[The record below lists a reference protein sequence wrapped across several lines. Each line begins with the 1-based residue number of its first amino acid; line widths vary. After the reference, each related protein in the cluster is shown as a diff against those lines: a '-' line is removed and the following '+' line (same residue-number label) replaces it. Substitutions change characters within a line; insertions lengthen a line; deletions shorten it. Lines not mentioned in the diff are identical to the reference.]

1 MMKKLHQQNLIII
14 WCSVVALSLVS
25 VFGYGMTAMAL
36 KGSMIVIVSGI
47 ISTIGYFLPISD
59 SRKALI
65 LALPPAIGTLFYSW
79 VSGGNSI
86 PYIANFV
93 LLAMTA
99 TYFIEKVIISFAV
112 PFTII
117 SVIFGIV
124 SPQTIAGIEYTV
136 AGVVSRILLFGI
148 TALILYF
155 ATKRGASVVK
165 STEEALYIVQ
175 QNAKLAN
182 DIADDLSAT
191 INTSKIAVNELAD
204 GSSNVNQAARQ
215 MQQIVEEAA
224 KSTVNVMEKVNAAT
238 EEVGNNYEL
247 AGQLDNG
254 FNNVKE
260 AVEKGNEAVEEA
272 KSTIASVKSTVGA
285 AHKTTSEL
293 LTQMKKITDILGEI
307 NSIAAQTNLLSLN
320 ASIEAAR
327 AGESGRGF
335 AVVADEIRKLAE
347 QSVDSV
353 NEIRKIVDDI
363 NAKTNDTVNIA
374 KKAEDVV
381 EIQGESLQNAEHV
394 FDKIQ
399 EQFTEL
405 ISNLDEITN
414 GIDTIADA
422 KAQTIDAIQSISAV
436 SQETA
441 AASEEVT
448 ETANRQLQQVEALNE
463 AAQNLNQNSS
473 ALANAIDLFKI

>member
-65 LALPPAIGTLFYSW
+65 LALPPAIGTLFYSL

-99 TYFIEKVIISFAV
+99 TYFIEKVIILFAV

-327 AGESGRGF
+327 AGEHGKGF
-335 AVVADEIRKLAE
+335 AVVADEIRALSE
-347 QSVDSV
+347 ES
-353 NEIRKIVDDI
+353 
-363 NAKTNDTVNIA
+363 AKSAGT
-374 KKAEDVV
+374 
-381 EIQGESLQNAEHV
+381 
-394 FDKIQ
+394 IQ
-399 EQFTEL
+399 EEMQTLVATSEENSATIED
-405 ISNLDEITN
+405 IS
-414 GIDTIADA
+414 
-422 KAQTIDAIQSISAV
+422 QTIV
-436 SQETA
+436 
-441 AASEEVT
+441 
-448 ETANRQLQQVEALNE
+448 
-463 AAQNLNQNSS
+463 AQNNSIGNILS
-473 ALANAIDLFKI
+473 DIENISEVSEKLQKHFEI

>member
-1 MMKKLHQQNLIII
+1 MISNVKSLIEQTKNISGMVDNSVETVAQNAQQLLDDTQKITVAIQEIEHGVVQQAEDSEDCLRQMDNLSDKIN
-14 WCSVVALSLVS
+14 LVS
-25 VFGYGMTAMAL
+25 DN
-36 KGSMIVIVSGI
+36 
-47 ISTIGYFLPISD
+47 SD
-59 SRKALI
+59 K
-65 LALPPAIGTLFYSW
+65 
-79 VSGGNSI
+79 
-86 PYIANFV
+86 IA
-93 LLAMTA
+93 
-99 TYFIEKVIISFAV
+99 
-112 PFTII
+112 
-117 SVIFGIV
+117 
-124 SPQTIAGIEYTV
+124 
-136 AGVVSRILLFGI
+136 R
-148 TALILYF
+148 
-155 ATKRGASVVK
+155 
-165 STEEALYIVQ
+165 
-175 QNAKLAN
+175 
-182 DIADDLSAT
+182 IADD
-191 INTSKIAVNELAD
+191 TSKIVESGMTSIQELKGNA
-204 GSSNVNQAARQ
+204 
-215 MQQIVEEAA
+215 E
-224 KSTVNVMEKVNAAT
+224 STVQITNQVI
-238 EEVGNNYEL
+238 EE
-247 AGQLDNG
+247 
-254 FNNVKE
+254 
-260 AVEKGNEAVEEA
+260 
-272 KSTIASVKSTVGA
+272 
-285 AHKTTSEL
+285 
-293 LTQMKKITDILGEI
+293 ITKLKDSSK
-307 NSIAAQTNLLSLN
+307 SIAHIIGAINEIAEQTNLLSLN

-327 AGESGRGF
+327 AGEAGRGF

>member
-272 KSTIASVKSTVGA
+272 KSTVGA

-327 AGESGRGF
+327 AGEHGKGF
-335 AVVADEIRKLAE
+335 AVVADEIRALSEESAKSAGNIQNILKWLTDTTR
-347 QSVDSV
+347 QVD
-353 NEIRKIVDDI
+353 
-363 NAKTNDTVNIA
+363 
-374 KKAEDVV
+374 
-381 EIQGESLQNAEHV
+381 
-394 FDKIQ
+394 
-399 EQFTEL
+399 
-405 ISNLDEITN
+405 DEITQGTN
-414 GIDTIADA
+414 AAAESVDTIDGLLEYFKNINNATEQASDIVKEEYSIIDNIKQSFGTIQEEMQTLVA
-422 KAQTIDAIQSISAV
+422 TSEENSATIEDISQTIV
-436 SQETA
+436 
-441 AASEEVT
+441 
-448 ETANRQLQQVEALNE
+448 
-463 AAQNLNQNSS
+463 AQNNSIGNILS
-473 ALANAIDLFKI
+473 DIENISEVSEKLQKHFEI

>member
-14 WCSVVALSLVS
+14 WCSVVSLSLVS
-25 VFGYGMTAMAL
+25 VFGYGLTAMAL

-65 LALPPAIGTLFYSW
+65 LAPPAIGTLFYSW

-86 PYIANFV
+86 PYIANYV

-136 AGVVSRILLFGI
+136 AGVVSRILLFAI

-182 DIADDLSAT
+182 DIADNLSAT

-327 AGESGRGF
+327 AGEHGKGF
-335 AVVADEIRKLAE
+335 AVVADEIRALSEESAKSAGNIQNILKWLTDTTR
-347 QSVDSV
+347 QVD
-353 NEIRKIVDDI
+353 
-363 NAKTNDTVNIA
+363 
-374 KKAEDVV
+374 
-381 EIQGESLQNAEHV
+381 
-394 FDKIQ
+394 
-399 EQFTEL
+399 
-405 ISNLDEITN
+405 DEITQGTN
-414 GIDTIADA
+414 AAAESVDTIDGLLEYFKNINNATEQASDIVKEEYSIIDNIKQSFGTIQEEMQTLVA
-422 KAQTIDAIQSISAV
+422 TSEENSATIEDISQTIV
-436 SQETA
+436 
-441 AASEEVT
+441 
-448 ETANRQLQQVEALNE
+448 
-463 AAQNLNQNSS
+463 AQNNSIGNILS
-473 ALANAIDLFKI
+473 DIENISEVSEKLQKHFEI

>member
-215 MQQIVEEAA
+215 MQQIVEEA
-224 KSTVNVMEKVNAAT
+224 
-238 EEVGNNYEL
+238 
-247 AGQLDNG
+247 
-254 FNNVKE
+254 
-260 AVEKGNEAVEEA
+260 VEKGNEAVEEA

-327 AGESGRGF
+327 AGEHGKGF
-335 AVVADEIRKLAE
+335 AVVADEIRALSEESAKSAGNIQNILKWLTDTTR
-347 QSVDSV
+347 QVD
-353 NEIRKIVDDI
+353 
-363 NAKTNDTVNIA
+363 
-374 KKAEDVV
+374 
-381 EIQGESLQNAEHV
+381 
-394 FDKIQ
+394 
-399 EQFTEL
+399 
-405 ISNLDEITN
+405 DEITQGTN
-414 GIDTIADA
+414 AAAESVDTIDGLLEYFKNINNATEQASDIVKEEYSITDNIKQSFGTIQEEMQTLVA
-422 KAQTIDAIQSISAV
+422 TSEENSATIEDISQTIV
-436 SQETA
+436 
-441 AASEEVT
+441 
-448 ETANRQLQQVEALNE
+448 
-463 AAQNLNQNSS
+463 AQNNSIGNILS
-473 ALANAIDLFKI
+473 DIENISEVSEKLQKHFEI

>member
-112 PFTII
+112 PFTI
-117 SVIFGIV
+117 
-124 SPQTIAGIEYTV
+124 
-136 AGVVSRILLFGI
+136 

-182 DIADDLSAT
+182 DITDDLSAT

-238 EEVGNNYEL
+238 EEAGNNYEL

-327 AGESGRGF
+327 AGEHGKGF
-335 AVVADEIRKLAE
+335 AVVADEIRALSEESAKSAGNIQNILKWLTDTTR
-347 QSVDSV
+347 QVD
-353 NEIRKIVDDI
+353 
-363 NAKTNDTVNIA
+363 
-374 KKAEDVV
+374 
-381 EIQGESLQNAEHV
+381 
-394 FDKIQ
+394 
-399 EQFTEL
+399 
-405 ISNLDEITN
+405 DEITQGTN
-414 GIDTIADA
+414 AAAESVDTIDGLLEYFKNINNATEQASDIVKEEYSIIDNIKQSFGTIQEEMQTLVA
-422 KAQTIDAIQSISAV
+422 TSEENSATIEDISQTIV
-436 SQETA
+436 
-441 AASEEVT
+441 
-448 ETANRQLQQVEALNE
+448 
-463 AAQNLNQNSS
+463 AQNNSIGNILS
-473 ALANAIDLFKI
+473 DIENISEVSEKLQKHFEI

>member
-327 AGESGRGF
+327 AGEHGKGF
-335 AVVADEIRKLAE
+335 AVVADEIRALSEESAKSAGNTQNILKWLTDTTR
-347 QSVDSV
+347 QVD
-353 NEIRKIVDDI
+353 
-363 NAKTNDTVNIA
+363 
-374 KKAEDVV
+374 
-381 EIQGESLQNAEHV
+381 
-394 FDKIQ
+394 
-399 EQFTEL
+399 
-405 ISNLDEITN
+405 DEITQGTN
-414 GIDTIADA
+414 AAAESVDTIDGLLEYFKNINNATEQASDIVKEEYSITDNIKQSFGTIQEEMQTLVA
-422 KAQTIDAIQSISAV
+422 TSEENSATIEDISQTIV
-436 SQETA
+436 
-441 AASEEVT
+441 
-448 ETANRQLQQVEALNE
+448 
-463 AAQNLNQNSS
+463 AQNNSIGNILS
-473 ALANAIDLFKI
+473 DIENISEVSEKLQKHFEI

>member
-25 VFGYGMTAMAL
+25 VLGYGMTAMAL

-215 MQQIVEEAA
+215 MQQIVEEA
-224 KSTVNVMEKVNAAT
+224 
-238 EEVGNNYEL
+238 
-247 AGQLDNG
+247 
-254 FNNVKE
+254 
-260 AVEKGNEAVEEA
+260 

-327 AGESGRGF
+327 AGEHGKGF
-335 AVVADEIRKLAE
+335 AVVADEIRALSEESAKSAGNIQNILKWLTDTTR
-347 QSVDSV
+347 QVD
-353 NEIRKIVDDI
+353 
-363 NAKTNDTVNIA
+363 
-374 KKAEDVV
+374 
-381 EIQGESLQNAEHV
+381 
-394 FDKIQ
+394 
-399 EQFTEL
+399 
-405 ISNLDEITN
+405 DEITQGTN
-414 GIDTIADA
+414 AAAESVDTIDGLLEYFKNINNATEQASDIVKEEYSIIDNIKQSFGTIQEEMQTLVA
-422 KAQTIDAIQSISAV
+422 TSEENSATIEDISQTIV
-436 SQETA
+436 
-441 AASEEVT
+441 
-448 ETANRQLQQVEALNE
+448 
-463 AAQNLNQNSS
+463 AQNNSIGNILS
-473 ALANAIDLFKI
+473 DIENISEVSEKLQKHFEI

>member
-327 AGESGRGF
+327 AGEHGKGF
-335 AVVADEIRKLAE
+335 AVVADEIRALSEESAKSAGNIQNILKWLTDTTR
-347 QSVDSV
+347 QVD
-353 NEIRKIVDDI
+353 
-363 NAKTNDTVNIA
+363 
-374 KKAEDVV
+374 
-381 EIQGESLQNAEHV
+381 
-394 FDKIQ
+394 
-399 EQFTEL
+399 
-405 ISNLDEITN
+405 DEITQGTN
-414 GIDTIADA
+414 AAESVDTIDGLLEYFKNINNATEQASDIVKEEYSITDNIKQSFGTIQEEMQTLVA
-422 KAQTIDAIQSISAV
+422 TSEENSATIEDISQTIV
-436 SQETA
+436 
-441 AASEEVT
+441 
-448 ETANRQLQQVEALNE
+448 
-463 AAQNLNQNSS
+463 AQNNSIGNILS
-473 ALANAIDLFKI
+473 DIENISEVSEKLQKHFEI

>member
-215 MQQIVEEAA
+215 MQQIVEEA
-224 KSTVNVMEKVNAAT
+224 
-238 EEVGNNYEL
+238 
-247 AGQLDNG
+247 
-254 FNNVKE
+254 
-260 AVEKGNEAVEEA
+260 

-327 AGESGRGF
+327 AGEHGKGF
-335 AVVADEIRKLAE
+335 AVVADEIRALSEESAKSAGNIQNILKWLTDTTR
-347 QSVDSV
+347 QVD
-353 NEIRKIVDDI
+353 
-363 NAKTNDTVNIA
+363 
-374 KKAEDVV
+374 
-381 EIQGESLQNAEHV
+381 
-394 FDKIQ
+394 
-399 EQFTEL
+399 
-405 ISNLDEITN
+405 DEITQGTN
-414 GIDTIADA
+414 AAAESVDTIDGLLEYFKNINNATEQASDIVKEEYSITDNIKQSFGTIQEEMQTLVA
-422 KAQTIDAIQSISAV
+422 TSEENSATIEDISQTIV
-436 SQETA
+436 
-441 AASEEVT
+441 
-448 ETANRQLQQVEALNE
+448 
-463 AAQNLNQNSS
+463 AQNNSIGNILS
-473 ALANAIDLFKI
+473 DIENISEVSEKLQKHFEI

>member
-327 AGESGRGF
+327 GMVLS
-335 AVVADEIRKLAE
+335 RKP
-347 QSVDSV
+347 
-353 NEIRKIVDDI
+353 
-363 NAKTNDTVNIA
+363 
-374 KKAEDVV
+374 
-381 EIQGESLQNAEHV
+381 
-394 FDKIQ
+394 
-399 EQFTEL
+399 
-405 ISNLDEITN
+405 
-414 GIDTIADA
+414 
-422 KAQTIDAIQSISAV
+422 
-436 SQETA
+436 
-441 AASEEVT
+441 
-448 ETANRQLQQVEALNE
+448 
-463 AAQNLNQNSS
+463 
-473 ALANAIDLFKI
+473 

>member
-1 MMKKLHQQNLIII
+1 MTDDGFMVCAMIPQSTILAQANTIKYVSVGVVIASIII
-14 WCSVVALSLVS
+14 AGFLSTNIIKAIKHIMDRLEKAAAGDLTINVDVKGHDEFAILGKSTNGMISNVKSLIEQTKNISGMVDNSVETVAQNAQQLLDDTQKITVAIQEIEHGVVQQAEDSEDCLRQMDNLSDKINLVS
-25 VFGYGMTAMAL
+25 DN
-36 KGSMIVIVSGI
+36 
-47 ISTIGYFLPISD
+47 SD
-59 SRKALI
+59 K
-65 LALPPAIGTLFYSW
+65 
-79 VSGGNSI
+79 
-86 PYIANFV
+86 IA
-93 LLAMTA
+93 
-99 TYFIEKVIISFAV
+99 
-112 PFTII
+112 
-117 SVIFGIV
+117 
-124 SPQTIAGIEYTV
+124 
-136 AGVVSRILLFGI
+136 R
-148 TALILYF
+148 
-155 ATKRGASVVK
+155 
-165 STEEALYIVQ
+165 
-175 QNAKLAN
+175 
-182 DIADDLSAT
+182 IADD
-191 INTSKIAVNELAD
+191 TSKIVESGMTSIQELKGNA
-204 GSSNVNQAARQ
+204 
-215 MQQIVEEAA
+215 E
-224 KSTVNVMEKVNAAT
+224 STVQITNQVI
-238 EEVGNNYEL
+238 EE
-247 AGQLDNG
+247 
-254 FNNVKE
+254 
-260 AVEKGNEAVEEA
+260 
-272 KSTIASVKSTVGA
+272 
-285 AHKTTSEL
+285 
-293 LTQMKKITDILGEI
+293 ITKLKDSSK
-307 NSIAAQTNLLSLN
+307 SIAHIIGAINEIAEQTNLLSLN

-327 AGESGRGF
+327 AGEAGRGF

-441 AASEEVT
+441 AASEE
-448 ETANRQLQQVEALNE
+448 ANRQLQQVEALNE

>member
-327 AGESGRGF
+327 AGEHGKGF
-335 AVVADEIRKLAE
+335 AVVADEIRAL
-347 QSVDSV
+347 
-353 NEIRKIVDDI
+353 
-363 NAKTNDTVNIA
+363 
-374 KKAEDVV
+374 
-381 EIQGESLQNAEHV
+381 
-394 FDKIQ
+394 
-399 EQFTEL
+399 
-405 ISNLDEITN
+405 
-414 GIDTIADA
+414 
-422 KAQTIDAIQSISAV
+422 
-436 SQETA
+436 
-441 AASEEVT
+441 SEES
-448 ETANRQLQQVEALNE
+448 AKSAGNI
-463 AAQNLNQNSS
+463 QNIL
-473 ALANAIDLFKI
+473 K

>member
-238 EEVGNNYEL
+238 EEAGNNYEL

-327 AGESGRGF
+327 AGEHGKGF
-335 AVVADEIRKLAE
+335 AVVADEIRALSEESAKSAGNIQNILKWLTDTTR
-347 QSVDSV
+347 QVD
-353 NEIRKIVDDI
+353 
-363 NAKTNDTVNIA
+363 
-374 KKAEDVV
+374 
-381 EIQGESLQNAEHV
+381 
-394 FDKIQ
+394 
-399 EQFTEL
+399 
-405 ISNLDEITN
+405 DEITQGTN
-414 GIDTIADA
+414 AAESVDTIDGLLEYFKNINNATEQASDIVKEEYSIIDNIKQSFGTIQEEMQTLVA
-422 KAQTIDAIQSISAV
+422 TSEENSATIEDISQTIV
-436 SQETA
+436 
-441 AASEEVT
+441 
-448 ETANRQLQQVEALNE
+448 
-463 AAQNLNQNSS
+463 AQNNSIGNILS
-473 ALANAIDLFKI
+473 DIENISEVSEKLQKHFEI

>member
-14 WCSVVALSLVS
+14 WCSVVSLSLVS

-327 AGESGRGF
+327 AGEHGKGF
-335 AVVADEIRKLAE
+335 AVVADEIRALSEESAKSAGNILKWLTDTTR
-347 QSVDSV
+347 QVD
-353 NEIRKIVDDI
+353 
-363 NAKTNDTVNIA
+363 
-374 KKAEDVV
+374 
-381 EIQGESLQNAEHV
+381 
-394 FDKIQ
+394 
-399 EQFTEL
+399 
-405 ISNLDEITN
+405 DEITQGTN
-414 GIDTIADA
+414 AAAESVDTIDGLLEYFKNINNATEQASDIVKEEYSITDNIKQSFGTIQEEMQTLVA
-422 KAQTIDAIQSISAV
+422 TSEENSATIEDISQTIV
-436 SQETA
+436 
-441 AASEEVT
+441 
-448 ETANRQLQQVEALNE
+448 
-463 AAQNLNQNSS
+463 AQNNSIGNILS
-473 ALANAIDLFKI
+473 DIENISEVSEKLQKHFEI

>member
-79 VSGGNSI
+79 VSEGNSI

-182 DIADDLSAT
+182 T
-191 INTSKIAVNELAD
+191 
-204 GSSNVNQAARQ
+204 
-215 MQQIVEEAA
+215 
-224 KSTVNVMEKVNAAT
+224 
-238 EEVGNNYEL
+238 
-247 AGQLDNG
+247 
-254 FNNVKE
+254 
-260 AVEKGNEAVEEA
+260 
-272 KSTIASVKSTVGA
+272 
-285 AHKTTSEL
+285 
-293 LTQMKKITDILGEI
+293 
-307 NSIAAQTNLLSLN
+307 
-320 ASIEAAR
+320 
-327 AGESGRGF
+327 
-335 AVVADEIRKLAE
+335 
-347 QSVDSV
+347 
-353 NEIRKIVDDI
+353 
-363 NAKTNDTVNIA
+363 
-374 KKAEDVV
+374 
-381 EIQGESLQNAEHV
+381 
-394 FDKIQ
+394 
-399 EQFTEL
+399 
-405 ISNLDEITN
+405 
-414 GIDTIADA
+414 
-422 KAQTIDAIQSISAV
+422 
-436 SQETA
+436 
-441 AASEEVT
+441 
-448 ETANRQLQQVEALNE
+448 
-463 AAQNLNQNSS
+463 
-473 ALANAIDLFKI
+473 

>member
-1 MMKKLHQQNLIII
+1 MIKKLHQQNLIII

-327 AGESGRGF
+327 AGEHGKGF
-335 AVVADEIRKLAE
+335 AVVADEIRALSEESAKSAGNIQNILKWLTDTTR
-347 QSVDSV
+347 QVD
-353 NEIRKIVDDI
+353 
-363 NAKTNDTVNIA
+363 
-374 KKAEDVV
+374 
-381 EIQGESLQNAEHV
+381 
-394 FDKIQ
+394 
-399 EQFTEL
+399 
-405 ISNLDEITN
+405 DEITQGTN
-414 GIDTIADA
+414 AAESVDTIDGLLEYFKNINNATEQASDIVKEEYSITDNIKQSFGTIQEEMQTLVA
-422 KAQTIDAIQSISAV
+422 TSEENSATIEDISQTIV
-436 SQETA
+436 
-441 AASEEVT
+441 
-448 ETANRQLQQVEALNE
+448 
-463 AAQNLNQNSS
+463 AQNNSIGNILS
-473 ALANAIDLFKI
+473 DIENISEVSEKLQKHFEI